1 MRKPHLKATNN
12 QQGMDVVDTEILHN
26 GFQVG
31 FGQRPVVR
39 DTSAWIGGIRL
50 KASVHLI
57 SGRCVVQPFPKP
69 EISHR
74 GASQ

>member
-12 QQGMDVVDTEILHN
+12 QQGMDVVGTEILHN
-26 GFQVG
+26 GLQVG

-39 DTSAWIGGIRL
+39 DTSAWIEGIGL
-50 KASVHLI
+50 KARVYLI
-57 SGRCVVQPFPKP
+57 SGRCVARPFPKP
-69 EISHR
+69 EISHQ